1 VRTIALPGCGRRAA
15 ITDHAYERWAEL
27 VNWATPRP
35 QAKVDMQRLAAEN
48 GVFMLAAPDWAC
60 WPHDGRGAN
69 TFGFVTCGDVC
80 LVIAHARE
88 NERELVIATII
99 TRGGL
104 MPGERA
110 RRHRDSRERRYRT
123 RSRAR
128 KSGGDRGPRG
138 SDRRD
143 RRDRIARDTD
153 TRRWAE

>member
-27 VNWATPRP
+27 VNWATP
-35 QAKVDMQRLAAEN
+35 
-48 GVFMLAAPDWAC
+48 DWAR

-69 TFGFVTCGDVC
+69 TFGFVACGDVC

-88 NERELVIATII
+88 SDRELVVATII
-99 TRGGL
+99 TRGEL
-104 MPGERA
+104 MPGERH

>member
-1 VRTIALPGCGRRAA
+1 
-15 ITDHAYERWAEL
+15 
-27 VNWATPRP
+27 
-35 QAKVDMQRLAAEN
+35 
-48 GVFMLAAPDWAC
+48 MLAAPDWAR
-60 WPHDGRGAN
+60 WPHDGRARQH
-69 TFGFVTCGDVC
+69 VRLSWSCGDVC

-99 TRGGL
+99 TRGEL

>member
-15 ITDHAYERWAEL
+15 LTDHAYERWAER
-27 VNWATPRP
+27 VNWAAPRP
-35 QAKVDMQRLAAEN
+35 QAKLDIERLANQN
-48 GVFMLAAPDWAC
+48 GVFMLKAPDWTA
-60 WPHDGRGAN
+60 WQDGGRATR
-69 TFGFVTCGDVC
+69 TFGFVVCGDVC
-80 LVIAHARE
+80 LVIAHSRE

-99 TRGGL
+99 TRGEL

-128 KSGGDRGPRG
+128 KSGGHRGPRG